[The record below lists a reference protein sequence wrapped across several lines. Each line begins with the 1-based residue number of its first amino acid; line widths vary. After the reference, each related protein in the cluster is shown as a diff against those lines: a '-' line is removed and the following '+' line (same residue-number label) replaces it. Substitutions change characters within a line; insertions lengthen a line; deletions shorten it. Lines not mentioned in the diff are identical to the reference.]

1 MRIGTT
7 SYIFPAD
14 IPTNV
19 QKLAGKVDDVELVI
33 FECDEYGTNLPDKA
47 TQEILGTIAHQ
58 YGMTYT
64 VHLPLDLRLA
74 TDNPSFSKAIHVI
87 RSTRGLV
94 PKAYVAHV
102 DDGEK
107 GFGRTAKSMEN
118 SVRSLERL
126 SSLLGSSELICV
138 ENLDNQSPEILDE
151 LLKLTSVSCCVD
163 VGHLWLQGENP
174 VPWLE
179 RWLPRTKVVHLHG
192 VGSRDHEG
200 LSHVPIADLDAVVH
214 FLLKSFDGVVT
225 LEVFSE
231 ADLLDCLREVKKS
244 TERARGAV

>member
-7 SYIFPAD
+7 SYIYPAD

-19 QKLAGKVDDVELVI
+19 QKLAGRVEDVELVI

-47 TQEILGTIAHQ
+47 TEEILCTIASQH
-58 YGMTYT
+58 GMTYT

-74 TDNPSFSKAIHVI
+74 TDNPSFSKAINVI
-87 RSTRGLV
+87 WSTRGLD
-94 PKAYVAHV
+94 PKAYVVHV
-102 DDGEK
+102 DDGEN
-107 GFGRTAKSMEN
+107 GFERTARSMEN
-118 SVRSLERL
+118 SVRSLNRL
-126 SSLLGSSELICV
+126 TSILVSSKLICV

-151 LLKLTSVSCCVD
+151 LLKLTPVSCCVD
-163 VGHLWLQGENP
+163 VGHLWQQGENP
-174 VPWLE
+174 LPWLE

-200 LSHVPIADLDAVVH
+200 LSHVPIADLDAVAH

-231 ADLLDCLREVKKS
+231 ADLADCLLQLNAS
-244 TERARGAV
+244 IARSRGPV